1 MLKSQLHYCA
11 NTNTATNRNTN
22 TATNTNT
29 NTTTNTNTNA
39 IANENIDTNTNKKPA
54 GQMPWWLPVQTSSA
68 K

>member
-11 NTNTATNRNTN
+11 NTNT
-22 TATNTNT
+22 
-29 NTTTNTNTNA
+29 TTNTNKNA

>member
-11 NTNTATNRNTN
+11 
-22 TATNTNT
+22 NT

-39 IANENIDTNTNKKPA
+39 IANAIANENIDTSINKKPA